1 MKCLGKQLLKRCPV
15 KTQKSVKVARNP
27 SSKSPEG
34 VDEKPPDARELNPL
48 SIHACKYW
56 SLDKL
61 ATVPRNIVSGLV
73 LVAKSMYQ

>member
-1 MKCLGKQLLKRCPV
+1 MKCLGKQLPKRCPI

-27 SSKSPEG
+27 SSKSSEG
-34 VDEKPPDARELNPL
+34 VDEKPPDAREVNPL

-56 SLDKL
+56 SLDKQ
-61 ATVPRNIVSGLV
+61 ATVPRNTVSGLV